1 MTAELCCIHCKKLY
15 RPAQAASR
23 HRAPGICPS
32 CLLHH
37 YGLSPEQLNA
47 LTHPILPPVK
57 EHTYYQPSLP
67 LRPTK
72 IG

>member
-1 MTAELCCIHCKKLY
+1 MNAELQCVHCKKLY
-15 RPAQAASR
+15 RHAHAASR
-23 HRAPGICPS
+23 HRAPGICPA
-32 CLLHH
+32 CLLTH
-37 YGLSPEQLNA
+37 YGLTPDQLSA

-57 EHTYYQPSLP
+57 ERTYCQLSLP